1 MACLIRSFLFFFAI
15 LNTTIVIYRFQ
26 GFGCGFLKDSEN
38 ERGKA

>member
-1 MACLIRSFLFFFAI
+1 MACLIRVISFFFAI

>member
-1 MACLIRSFLFFFAI
+1 MISVYLLLDFAI

-38 ERGKA
+38 ERVKA